1 MHLIPW
7 DVATGRSLDRRSDL
21 CLSVGREAVLRLDR
35 RFDVLLQGHPFC
47 DLTFTFADR
56 ETLPILGQEVYA
68 GNFAINPG
76 GIFNI
81 SAALTRLDLAVGM
94 VTQLGNDIFS
104 RFIVERMEEHGI
116 SRDLTDR
123 VDAPLPVVT
132 AGISFP
138 HDRLFIS
145 YGPPT
150 DGIPAAPRVTEQ
162 ILDRYRPRVLFTHG
176 EVGIDICRAARQR
189 NVLVYLDTNWN
200 PEFLHSTSLRELLS
214 EVDVFSPNLA
224 EALETTGADEAED
237 ALQILRTWCRC
248 VAIKCGPEGALASA
262 GGQIFRVPAIAVQAI
277 ETTGAGDNFNA
288 GLIYGLLQGYSF
300 ERSLECANITG
311 GLSTLAI
318 GGSGSG
324 YTAADIDHWSS
335 TPAPGDRSGTE

>member
-1 MHLIPW
+1 M
-7 DVATGRSLDRRSDL
+7 
-21 CLSVGREAVLRLDR
+21 DR

-68 GNFAINPG
+68 GNFALNPG

-81 SAALTRLDLAVGM
+81 SAALTRLELAVGM

-104 RFIVERMEEHGI
+104 RFIGERMEEHGI
-116 SRDLTDR
+116 SQDLTSW

-138 HDRLFIS
+138 HDRMFIS

-150 DGIPAAPRVTEQ
+150 DGIPAAPRITEEV
-162 ILDRYRPRVLFTHG
+162 LDRYQPRVVFTHG
-176 EVGIDICRAARQR
+176 EIGIEICRAARQR
-189 NVLVYLDTNWN
+189 NILVYLDSNWN
-200 PEFLHSTSLRELLS
+200 PEFLHSTRLRDLLA

-224 EALETTGADEAED
+224 EALEITGVAEAEE
-237 ALQILRTWCRC
+237 ALEHLSAWCPR
-248 VAIKCGPEGALASA
+248 VAIKCGPKGAIASSY
-262 GGQIFRVPAIAVQAI
+262 GQVYRVPAIDVQAI

-300 ERSLECANITG
+300 ERSLECANIAG
-311 GLSTLAI
+311 GLSTLVI
-318 GGSGSG
+318 GGSGG
-324 YTAADIDHWSS
+324 GCTAAEIVRW
-335 TPAPGDRSGTE
+335 TGAAAPGDGPVAE

>member
-1 MHLIPW
+1 MSPQ
-7 DVATGRSLDRRSDL
+7 VAPLDRRSDL

-81 SAALTRLDLAVGM
+81 SAALTRLDLTVGV

-104 RFIVERMEEHGI
+104 RFIAERMEEHGI
-116 SRDLTDR
+116 SRDLTSR
-123 VDAPLPVVT
+123 IDAPLPVVT

-150 DGIPAAPRVTEQ
+150 DGVPAAPRITEQ

-189 NVLVYLDTNWN
+189 NILVHLDTNWN
-200 PEFLHSTSLRELLS
+200 LEFLHSTSLRELLA

-224 EALETTGADEAED
+224 EALEITGADDAEN
-237 ALQILRTWCRC
+237 ALELLSAWCPC
-248 VAIKCGPEGALASA
+248 VAIKCGPRGALASSH
-262 GGQIFRVPAIAVQAI
+262 GQVYRVPAIDVQAI

-300 ERSLECANITG
+300 ERSLECATITG
-311 GLSTLAI
+311 GLSTLVI
-318 GGSGSG
+318 GGSGG
-324 YTAADIDHWSS
+324 NYTTADLERWNSTMAARDKTD
-335 TPAPGDRSGTE
+335 TD

>member
-1 MHLIPW
+1 
-7 DVATGRSLDRRSDL
+7 
-21 CLSVGREAVLRLDR
+21 LDR
-35 RFDVLLQGHPFC
+35 RFDVLVQGNPFC

-104 RFIVERMEEHGI
+104 RFIAERMEEHGI
-116 SRDLTDR
+116 SRDLTDW

-150 DGIPAAPRVTEQ
+150 DGIPVAPVITEQ
-162 ILDRYRPRVLFTHG
+162 LLDRYQVRVIFTHG
-176 EVGIDICRAARQR
+176 EVGVDICRAARQR
-189 NVLVYLDTNWN
+189 GILIYLDSNWN
-200 PEFLHSTSLRELLS
+200 PPFLHSTRLRELLS

-224 EALETTGADEAED
+224 EALEITGATEAED
-237 ALQILRTWCRC
+237 ALELLSELCPC
-248 VAIKCGPEGALASA
+248 VAIKLGPDGVLASA
-262 GGQIFRVPAIAVQAI
+262 HGEVHRVPAIDVDAI

-288 GLIYGLLQGYSF
+288 GLIYGILHGYSF
-300 ERSLECANITG
+300 EHSLECATITG
-311 GLSTLAI
+311 GLSTLVI
-318 GGSGSG
+318 GGSGGG
-324 YTAADIDHWSS
+324 YTMVDVERRRSTISVHENRAAD
-335 TPAPGDRSGTE
+335 